1 MIKKL
6 ITTLYGLEWL
16 VAGLLLIAST
26 ISARADVTVN
36 VPMSEARMLL
46 GALLTEQGMKIVND
60 SEDHPAFERFQ
71 AQMYDGRN
79 VYDVIRYKLTQAS
92 DGSTIISARYEM
104 WAEKKPGTYPNT
116 EKLNV
121 VQKDWVALQG
131 REAEQLALFIIE
143 RQPDPEGIDQRE
155 PDAMVKM

>member
-1 MIKKL
+1 MTWFKN
-6 ITTLYGLEWL
+6 LYGLERL
-16 VAGLLLIAST
+16 LAGLLLIAST
-26 ISARADVTVN
+26 MSARADVTVN

-60 SEDHPAFERFQ
+60 SEDHPAFERYQ

-79 VYDVIRYKLTQAS
+79 VYDVIRYKLVQAS
-92 DGSTIISARYEM
+92 DGSTIIAAKYEM
-104 WAEKKPGTYPNT
+104 WVEKKPGTYPNT

-131 REAEQLALFIIE
+131 RKAEQLALFIIE
-143 RQPDPEGIDQRE
+143 QQPDPEGIDQRQPE
-155 PDAMVKM
+155 AMVKM